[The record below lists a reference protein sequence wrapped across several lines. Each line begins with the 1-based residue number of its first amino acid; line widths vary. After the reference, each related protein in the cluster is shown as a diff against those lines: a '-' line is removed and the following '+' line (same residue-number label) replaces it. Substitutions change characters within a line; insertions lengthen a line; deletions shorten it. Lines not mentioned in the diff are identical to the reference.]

1 MSKYIVVNTANV
13 KATNERLYSGRLET
27 VAHNGIMGT
36 LGDFVD
42 TEIRKFIPATTESIR
57 DELPFMIMD
66 PEMIK
71 TATTRSQ
78 AMIGHYRI
86 EAGKPFV
93 VMPLEVRDEI
103 EVSQDLVEAD
113 DEVVKGNFIAIQD
126 GGGLKKVEVAPTK
139 DQAKAYF
146 KVTAVRNAFVAQQ
159 PFGHGIAAVAPH
171 KMYMLEL
178 VLAK

>member
-13 KATNERLYSGRLET
+13 KATNERLYSGRLDTE
-27 VAHNGIMGT
+27 AHNGIMGT

-42 TEIRKFIPATTESIR
+42 TEIREFIPATTDSIR

-71 TATTRSQ
+71 TATTRGQ

-86 EAGKPFV
+86 EAGKAFV

-103 EVSQDLVEAD
+103 EVSEDLVDGDVAE
-113 DEVVKGNFIAIQD
+113 GNIVAIQV
-126 GGGLKKVEVAPTK
+126 GGGLKKVEVAPLK
-139 DQAKAYF
+139 SAAKAYF
-146 KVTAVRNAFVAQQ
+146 KVTAVRNAFIAQQ
-159 PFGHGIAAVAPH
+159 PFGHGIAAAAPH